1 MPRYDV
7 AVIGAGPA
15 GICAA
20 LSAARSGARTLL
32 VTDRPVPGGN
42 SSSEIRVWTRGA
54 TGGGN
59 LFAEEMGI
67 WGELKLRALARDAL
81 GSVLTWDD
89 VLLDA
94 LLGQE
99 GLTLL
104 LNTQMTAATV
114 ENGRI
119 ERVTLRGLRTES
131 EREAQAQVFVDCTGD
146 GYLSKLAGV
155 PFRTGREGR
164 EEFGESLALSAPDGF
179 TQGCSILLQSRRL
192 DHPAPYIAPDYAYP
206 LERIRQLVD
215 RGGRVVR
222 ADMQGSD
229 CWWFEYGGKLDVIAE
244 DQRIGLELRAIALG
258 IWNYIKNSGRY
269 DAENLQLE
277 WLGLYPG
284 RRGSRRL
291 VGEETLT
298 QRDVTGG
305 LGRPGAVAYGGWYMD
320 SHPSGGV
327 LSEKDQCRQLSVSC
341 YGLPLGCLYNPCV
354 ENLLFAG
361 RCASM
366 SYAAYTSA
374 RVMNTCA
381 LMGQA
386 AGTAAAMCA
395 ARGMTPENLKNT
407 ALEALLR
414 RLALD
419 DALLWARVE
428 DGFLRSDHISATSVL
443 RPEARP
449 CAGRWPLKEETF
461 VVYPACGGEARLAVE
476 SEGEM
481 DVRFTLH
488 PSPLPSRR
496 APLAQDVPVR
506 CAHLPAGRSELV
518 LPAEGEGF
526 LQARLEPAQ
535 GVTLVGGTPL
545 PGVLA
550 GSCAEAEWFHPCLAL
565 SRDDLYA
572 PRNVQDGYLRPW
584 GGPRAWASEG
594 LGPAGEALCL
604 RWRKPVELDSVLL
617 LFDPELSMELTSS
630 RCETWDP
637 HHHYAARPGMPA
649 QLARDYRLTVRGP
662 GGERTV
668 AEVRGNVQRR
678 RLHRFSPVTCTE
690 LEVRVTATYGGGAVV
705 YAVLPNPEYD
715 R

>member
-15 GICAA
+15 GVCAA
-20 LSAARSGARTLL
+20 LAAARSGAGTLL

-59 LFAEEMGI
+59 LFAEEMGV
-67 WGELKLRALARDAL
+67 WGELKLRALARDPL

-104 LNTQMTAATV
+104 LNTQLTAART
-114 ENGRI
+114 ENGRV
-119 ERVTLRGLRTES
+119 ESVTLRGLRTE
-131 EREAQAQVFVDCTGD
+131 REWEQQAGIYVDCTGD
-146 GYLSKLAGV
+146 GYLARLAGV

-164 EEFGESLALSAPDGF
+164 DEFDESLALSVPDQF

-192 DHPAPYIAPDYAYP
+192 GHPAPYVAPDYAYP
-206 LERIRQLVD
+206 LERVRQLVD

-229 CWWFEYGGKLDVIAE
+229 CWWFEYGGRLDVIAE

-269 DAENLQLE
+269 DAEDLQLE

-291 VGEETLT
+291 VGRETLT

-305 LGRPGAVAYGGWYMD
+305 LGRPDAVAYGGWYMD

-327 LSEKDQCRQLSVSC
+327 LSEKEQCRQLSVSC

-395 ARGMTPENLKNT
+395 ARALKPDELPQT
-407 ALEALLR
+407 SLR
-414 RLALD
+414 RRLSLD
-419 DALLWARVE
+419 DALLSECVE
-428 DGFLRSDHISATSVL
+428 GAFLRADTIEATSVR
-443 RPEARP
+443 RPSPDSGET
-449 CAGRWPLKEETF
+449 RWPLVQQTF
-461 VVYPACGGEARLAVE
+461 VVYPACGGTARLMVE
-476 SEGEM
+476 STVETQ
-481 DVRFTLH
+481 VRLSLCA
-488 PSPLPSRR
+488 SPLPSRR
-496 APLAQDVPVR
+496 APFPENAQTL
-506 CAHLPAGRSELV
+506 CLHIPAGRSELA
-518 LPAEGEGF
+518 LPAEGDGF

-535 GVTLVGGTPL
+535 GVALVGGTPL

-565 SRDDLYA
+565 SQKEIYA
-572 PRNVQDGYLRPW
+572 PKNVQDGYLRPW
-584 GGPRAWASEG
+584 SGPRAWASEG
-594 LGPAGEALCL
+594 LDAAGEALYL
-604 RWRKPVELDSVLL
+604 RWHEPVRLASVLL

-637 HHHYAARPGMPA
+637 HHHYAARRGMPP
-649 QLARDYRLTVRGP
+649 QLVRDYRLTVRGP
-662 GGERTV
+662 EGERTV
-668 AEVRGNVQRR
+668 AEVSGNNQRR
-678 RLHRFSPVTCTE
+678 RFHRFEPIMCTE
-690 LEVRVTATYGGGAVV
+690 LALRVTATYGGDAVV

>member
-15 GICAA
+15 GVCAA
-20 LSAARSGARTLL
+20 LAAARSGAGTLL

-59 LFAEEMGI
+59 LFAEEMGV
-67 WGELKLRALARDAL
+67 WGELKLRALARDPL

-104 LNTQMTAATV
+104 LNTQLTAART
-114 ENGRI
+114 ENGRV
-119 ERVTLRGLRTES
+119 ESVTLRGLRTE
-131 EREAQAQVFVDCTGD
+131 REWEQQAGIYVDCTGD
-146 GYLSKLAGV
+146 GYLARLAGV

-164 EEFGESLALSAPDGF
+164 DKFDESLALSVPDQF

-192 DHPAPYIAPDYAYP
+192 GHPAPYVAPDYAYP
-206 LERIRQLVD
+206 LERVRQLVD

-229 CWWFEYGGKLDVIAE
+229 CWWFEYGGRLDVIAE

-258 IWNYIKNSGRY
+258 IWNYIKNSGHY
-269 DAENLQLE
+269 DAEDLQLE

-291 VGEETLT
+291 VGRETLT

-305 LGRPGAVAYGGWYMD
+305 LGKPGAVAYGGWYMD

-327 LSEKDQCRQLSVSC
+327 LSEKEQCRQLSVSC

-395 ARGMTPENLKNT
+395 ARALKPDELPQT
-407 ALEALLR
+407 SLR
-414 RLALD
+414 RRLSLD
-419 DALLWARVE
+419 DALLSECVE
-428 DGFLRSDHISATSVL
+428 GAFLRADTIEATSVR
-443 RPEARP
+443 RPSPDSGET
-449 CAGRWPLKEETF
+449 RWPLVQQTF
-461 VVYPACGGEARLAVE
+461 VVYPACGGTARLMVE
-476 SEGEM
+476 STVETQ
-481 DVRFTLH
+481 VRLSLCA
-488 PSPLPSRR
+488 SPLPSRR
-496 APLAQDVPVR
+496 APFPENAQTL
-506 CAHLPAGRSELV
+506 CLHIPAGRSELA
-518 LPAEGEGF
+518 LPAEGDGF

-535 GVTLVGGTPL
+535 GVALVGGTPL

-565 SRDDLYA
+565 SQKEIYA
-572 PRNVQDGYLRPW
+572 PKNVQDGYLRPW

-594 LGPAGEALCL
+594 LDAAGEALYL
-604 RWRKPVELDSVLL
+604 RWHEPVRLASVLL

-637 HHHYAARPGMPA
+637 HHHYAARRGMPP
-649 QLARDYRLTVRGP
+649 QLVRDYRLTVRGP
-662 GGERTV
+662 EGERTV
-668 AEVRGNVQRR
+668 AEVSGNNQRR
-678 RLHRFSPVTCTE
+678 RFHRFEPIMCTE
-690 LEVRVTATYGGGAVV
+690 LALRVTATYGGDAVV

>member
-1 MPRYDV
+1 MS
-7 AVIGAGPA
+7 
-15 GICAA
+15 AA
-20 LSAARSGARTLL
+20 LAAARSGARTLL
-32 VTDRPVPGGN
+32 VTDRLVPGGK

-67 WGELKLRALARDAL
+67 WGELKLRALSRDPL

-94 LLGQE
+94 LLEQE

-104 LNTQMTAATV
+104 LNTQMTAASV
-114 ENGRI
+114 ENERL
-119 ERVTLRGLRTES
+119 ERVSLRGLRTES
-131 EREAQAQVFVDCTGD
+131 EQEAQARVFVDCTGD

-164 EEFGESLALSAPDGF
+164 EEFGESLALSAPDQF

-192 DHPAPYIAPDYAYP
+192 DHPAPYAPPDYAYP
-206 LERIRQLVD
+206 LERVRQLVD

-229 CWWFEYGGKLDVIAE
+229 CWWFEYGGRLDVIAE

-327 LSEKDQCRQLSVSC
+327 LSEKEQYRQLSVSC

-395 ARGMTPENLKNT
+395 ARGMAPEVLART
-407 ALEALLR
+407 AQEALRR

-419 DALLWARVE
+419 DALLWAHVE
-428 DGFLRSDHISATSVL
+428 DGFLRAGCIIATSVR
-443 RPEARP
+443 RPVAAP
-449 CAGRWPLKEETF
+449 DGSRWPLSEQTF
-461 VVYPACGGEARLAVE
+461 VVYPACGGAARLAVE
-476 SEGEM
+476 SEGETE
-481 DVRFTLH
+481 VRFTLH

-496 APLAQDVPVR
+496 EPFPEGVETLCLR
-506 CAHLPAGRSELV
+506 IPAGRSELA

-535 GVTLVGGTPL
+535 GVTLLGGAPL

-565 SRDDLYA
+565 SKDDLYA
-572 PRNVQDGYLRPW
+572 PQNVQDGYLRPW

-594 LGPAGEALCL
+594 LGPAGEAICL
-604 RWRKPVELDSVLL
+604 RWSEPVELDSVLL

-649 QLARDYRLTVRGP
+649 QLARDYRLIARGP

-668 AEVRGNVQRR
+668 AEVSENVQRR
-678 RLHRFSPVTCTE
+678 RFHRFQPVACTE
-690 LEVRVTATYGGGAVV
+690 LEVRITATYGGVVV

>member
-192 DHPAPYIAPDYAYP
+192 DHPAPYTAPDYAYP

-395 ARGMTPENLKNT
+395 ARGMAPEALART
-407 ALEALLR
+407 ALGGASDGGLRWTTRCCGRVWKTAFCGPAASRPPPCAVPRPGAGRRPLAAVGGDVRGLSGLR
-414 RLALD
+414 RRGA
-419 DALLWARVE
+419 
-428 DGFLRSDHISATSVL
+428 
-443 RPEARP
+443 
-449 CAGRWPLKEETF
+449 AG
-461 VVYPACGGEARLAVE
+461 GGERRGDGRALHAPSLAPALAARAAC
-476 SEGEM
+476 
-481 DVRFTLH
+481 
-488 PSPLPSRR
+488 RR
-496 APLAQDVPVR
+496 AWRRQVP
-506 CAHLPAGRSELV
+506 AHLPAGRSELA

-535 GVTLVGGTPL
+535 GVTLRGRRAAAGRAGGLLRGGGMVPSL
-545 PGVLA
+545 PGA
-550 GSCAEAEWFHPCLAL
+550 FQGRS
-565 SRDDLYA
+565 
-572 PRNVQDGYLRPW
+572 LRPPERAGRLPSPLGRPPRLGL
-584 GGPRAWASEG
+584 GGPW
-594 LGPAGEALCL
+594 
-604 RWRKPVELDSVLL
+604 
-617 LFDPELSMELTSS
+617 
-630 RCETWDP
+630 
-637 HHHYAARPGMPA
+637 
-649 QLARDYRLTVRGP
+649 P
-662 GGERTV
+662 GGRGALPALERS
-668 AEVRGNVQRR
+668 R
-678 RLHRFSPVTCTE
+678 
-690 LEVRVTATYGGGAVV
+690 
-705 YAVLPNPEYD
+705 
-715 R
+715 

>member
-15 GICAA
+15 GVCAA
-20 LSAARSGARTLL
+20 LAAARSGACTLL

-59 LFAEEMGI
+59 LFAEEMGV
-67 WGELKLRALARDAL
+67 WGELKLRALARDPL

-104 LNTQMTAATV
+104 LNTQLTAART
-114 ENGRI
+114 ENGRV
-119 ERVTLRGLRTES
+119 ESVTLRGLRTE
-131 EREAQAQVFVDCTGD
+131 REWEQQAGIYVDCTGD
-146 GYLSKLAGV
+146 GYLARLAGV

-164 EEFGESLALSAPDGF
+164 DEFDESLALSVPDQF

-192 DHPAPYIAPDYAYP
+192 GHPAPYVAPDYAYP
-206 LERIRQLVD
+206 LERVRQLVD

-229 CWWFEYGGKLDVIAE
+229 CWWFEYGGRLDVIAE

-269 DAENLQLE
+269 DAEDLQLE

-291 VGEETLT
+291 VGRETLT

-327 LSEKDQCRQLSVSC
+327 LSEKEQCRQLSVSC

-395 ARGMTPENLKNT
+395 ARALKPDELPQT
-407 ALEALLR
+407 SLR
-414 RLALD
+414 RRLSLD
-419 DALLWARVE
+419 DALLSECVE
-428 DGFLRSDHISATSVL
+428 GAFLRADTIEATSVR
-443 RPEARP
+443 RPSPDSGET
-449 CAGRWPLKEETF
+449 RWPLVQQTF
-461 VVYPACGGEARLAVE
+461 VVYPACGGTARLMVE
-476 SEGEM
+476 STVETQ
-481 DVRFTLH
+481 VRLSLCA
-488 PSPLPSRR
+488 SPLPSRR
-496 APLAQDVPVR
+496 APFPENAQTL
-506 CAHLPAGRSELV
+506 CLHIPAGRSELA
-518 LPAEGEGF
+518 LPAEGDGF

-535 GVTLVGGTPL
+535 GVALVGGTPL

-565 SRDDLYA
+565 SQKEIYA
-572 PRNVQDGYLRPW
+572 PKNVQDGYLRPW
-584 GGPRAWASEG
+584 SGPRAWASEG
-594 LGPAGEALCL
+594 LDAAGEALYL
-604 RWRKPVELDSVLL
+604 RWHEPVRLASVLL

-637 HHHYAARPGMPA
+637 HHHYTARQGMPP
-649 QLARDYRLTVRGP
+649 QLVRDYRLTVRGP
-662 GGERTV
+662 EGERTL
-668 AEVRGNVQRR
+668 AEVSGNDQRR
-678 RLHRFSPVTCTE
+678 CLHRFDPVVCTE
-690 LEVRVTATYGGGAVV
+690 LELRITATYGGDAVV

>member
-15 GICAA
+15 GVCAA
-20 LSAARSGARTLL
+20 LAAARSGAGTLL

-59 LFAEEMGI
+59 LFAEEMGV
-67 WGELKLRALARDAL
+67 WGELKLRALARDPL

-104 LNTQMTAATV
+104 LNTQLTAART
-114 ENGRI
+114 ENGRV
-119 ERVTLRGLRTES
+119 ESVTLRGLRTE
-131 EREAQAQVFVDCTGD
+131 REWEQQAGIYVDCTGD
-146 GYLSKLAGV
+146 GYLARLAGV

-164 EEFGESLALSAPDGF
+164 DEFDESLALSVPDQF

-192 DHPAPYIAPDYAYP
+192 GHPAPYVAPDYAYP
-206 LERIRQLVD
+206 LERVRQLVD

-229 CWWFEYGGKLDVIAE
+229 CWWFEYGGRLDVIAD

-269 DAENLQLE
+269 DSDNLQLE

-291 VGEETLT
+291 VGRETLT

-327 LSEKDQCRQLSVSC
+327 LSEKEQCRQLSVSC

-395 ARGMTPENLKNT
+395 ARALKPDELPQT
-407 ALEALLR
+407 SLR
-414 RLALD
+414 RRLSLD
-419 DALLWARVE
+419 DALLSECVE
-428 DGFLRSDHISATSVL
+428 GAFLRADTIEATSVR
-443 RPEARP
+443 RPSPDSGET
-449 CAGRWPLKEETF
+449 RWPLVQQTF
-461 VVYPACGGEARLAVE
+461 VVYPACGGTARLMVE
-476 SEGEM
+476 STVETQ
-481 DVRFTLH
+481 VRLSLCA
-488 PSPLPSRR
+488 SPLPSRR
-496 APLAQDVPVR
+496 APFPENAQTL
-506 CAHLPAGRSELV
+506 CLHIPAGRSELA
-518 LPAEGEGF
+518 LPAEGDGF

-535 GVTLVGGTPL
+535 GVALVGGTPL

-565 SRDDLYA
+565 SQKEIYA
-572 PRNVQDGYLRPW
+572 PKNVQDGYLRPW

-594 LGPAGEALCL
+594 LDAAGEALYL
-604 RWRKPVELDSVLL
+604 RWHEPVRLASVLL

-637 HHHYAARPGMPA
+637 HHHYAARRGMPP
-649 QLARDYRLTVRGP
+649 QLVRDYRLTVRGP
-662 GGERTV
+662 EGECTV
-668 AEVRGNVQRR
+668 AEVSGNNQRR
-678 RLHRFSPVTCTE
+678 RFHRFEPIMCTE
-690 LEVRVTATYGGGAVV
+690 LALRVTATYGGDAVV

>member
-15 GICAA
+15 GVCAA
-20 LSAARSGARTLL
+20 LAAARSGACTLL

-59 LFAEEMGI
+59 LFAEEMGV
-67 WGELKLRALARDAL
+67 WGELKLRALARDPL

-104 LNTQMTAATV
+104 LNTQLTAART
-114 ENGRI
+114 ENGRV
-119 ERVTLRGLRTES
+119 ESVTLRGLRTE
-131 EREAQAQVFVDCTGD
+131 REWEQQAGIYVDCTGD
-146 GYLSKLAGV
+146 GYLARLAGV

-164 EEFGESLALSAPDGF
+164 DEFDESLALSVPDQF

-192 DHPAPYIAPDYAYP
+192 GHPAPYVAPDYAYP
-206 LERIRQLVD
+206 LERVRQLVD

-229 CWWFEYGGKLDVIAE
+229 CWWFEYGGRLDVIAE

-269 DAENLQLE
+269 DAEDLQLE

-291 VGEETLT
+291 VGRETLT

-327 LSEKDQCRQLSVSC
+327 LSDKEQCRQLSVAC

-381 LMGQA
+381 LMGHA

-395 ARGMTPENLKNT
+395 ARALKPDELPQT
-407 ALEALLR
+407 SLR
-414 RLALD
+414 RRLSLD
-419 DALLWARVE
+419 DALLSECVE
-428 DGFLRSDHISATSVL
+428 GAFLRADTIEATSVR
-443 RPEARP
+443 RPSPDSGET
-449 CAGRWPLKEETF
+449 RWPLVQQTF
-461 VVYPACGGEARLAVE
+461 VVYPACGGTARLMVE
-476 SEGEM
+476 STVETQ
-481 DVRFTLH
+481 VRLSLCA
-488 PSPLPSRR
+488 SPLPSRR
-496 APLAQDVPVR
+496 APFPDNAQTL
-506 CAHLPAGRSELV
+506 CLHIPAGRSELA
-518 LPAEGEGF
+518 LPAEGDGF

-535 GVTLVGGTPL
+535 GVALVGGTPL

-565 SRDDLYA
+565 SQKEIYA
-572 PRNVQDGYLRPW
+572 PKNVQDGYLRPW
-584 GGPRAWASEG
+584 SGPRAWASEG
-594 LGPAGEALCL
+594 LDAAGEALYL
-604 RWRKPVELDSVLL
+604 RWHEPVRLASVLL

-637 HHHYAARPGMPA
+637 HHHYAARRGMPP
-649 QLARDYRLTVRGP
+649 QLVRDYRLTVRGP
-662 GGERTV
+662 EGERTV
-668 AEVRGNVQRR
+668 AEVSGNNQRR
-678 RLHRFSPVTCTE
+678 RFHRFEPIMCTE
-690 LEVRVTATYGGGAVV
+690 LALRVTATYGGDAVV

>member
-15 GICAA
+15 GVCAA
-20 LSAARSGARTLL
+20 LAAARSGACTLL

-67 WGELKLRALARDAL
+67 WGELKLRALARDPL

-104 LNTQMTAATV
+104 LNTQLTAARTK
-114 ENGRI
+114 NGRV
-119 ERVTLRGLRTES
+119 ESVTLRGLRTE
-131 EREAQAQVFVDCTGD
+131 REWEQQAGIYVDCTGD
-146 GYLSKLAGV
+146 GYLARLAGV

-164 EEFGESLALSAPDGF
+164 DEFDESLALSVPDQF

-192 DHPAPYIAPDYAYP
+192 GHPAPYVAPDYAYP
-206 LERIRQLVD
+206 LERVRQLVD

-229 CWWFEYGGKLDVIAE
+229 CWWFEYGGRLDVIAE

-269 DAENLQLE
+269 DAEDLQLE

-291 VGEETLT
+291 VGRETLT

-305 LGRPGAVAYGGWYMD
+305 LGRPGVVAYGGWYMD

-327 LSEKDQCRQLSVSC
+327 LSEKEQCRQLSVSC

-395 ARGMTPENLKNT
+395 ARALKPDELPQT
-407 ALEALLR
+407 SLR
-414 RLALD
+414 RRLSLD
-419 DALLWARVE
+419 DALLSECVE
-428 DGFLRSDHISATSVL
+428 GAFLRADTIEATSVR
-443 RPEARP
+443 RPSPDSGET
-449 CAGRWPLKEETF
+449 RWPLVQQTF
-461 VVYPACGGEARLAVE
+461 VVYPACGGTARLMVE
-476 SEGEM
+476 STVETQ
-481 DVRFTLH
+481 VRLSLCA
-488 PSPLPSRR
+488 SPLPSRR
-496 APLAQDVPVR
+496 APFPENAQTL
-506 CAHLPAGRSELV
+506 CLHIPAGRSELA
-518 LPAEGEGF
+518 LPAEGDGF

-535 GVTLVGGTPL
+535 GVALVGGTPL

-565 SRDDLYA
+565 SQKEIYA
-572 PRNVQDGYLRPW
+572 PKNVQDGYLRPW

-594 LGPAGEALCL
+594 LDAAGEALYL
-604 RWRKPVELDSVLL
+604 RWHEPVRLASVLL

-637 HHHYAARPGMPA
+637 HHHYAARRGMPP
-649 QLARDYRLTVRGP
+649 QLVRDYRLTVRGTE
-662 GGERTV
+662 GERTV
-668 AEVRGNVQRR
+668 AEVSGNNQRR
-678 RLHRFSPVTCTE
+678 RFHRFEPIMCTE
-690 LEVRVTATYGGGAVV
+690 LALRVTATYGGDAVV

>member
-1 MPRYDV
+1 MS
-7 AVIGAGPA
+7 
-15 GICAA
+15 AA
-20 LSAARSGARTLL
+20 LAAARSGARTLL

-67 WGELKLRALARDAL
+67 WGELKLRALSRDPL

-94 LLGQE
+94 LLEQE

-104 LNTQMTAATV
+104 LNTQMTAASV

-119 ERVTLRGLRTES
+119 ERVSLRGLRTES
-131 EREAQAQVFVDCTGD
+131 EQEAQARVFVDCTGD

-164 EEFGESLALSAPDGF
+164 EEFGESLALSAPDQF

-192 DHPAPYIAPDYAYP
+192 DHPAPYAPPDYVYP
-206 LERIRQLVD
+206 LERVRQLVD

-229 CWWFEYGGKLDVIAE
+229 CWWFEYGGRLDVIAE

-327 LSEKDQCRQLSVSC
+327 LSEKEQYRQLSVSC
-341 YGLPLGCLYNPCV
+341 YGLSLGCLYNPCV
-354 ENLLFAG
+354 GNLLFAG

-395 ARGMTPENLKNT
+395 ARGMTPEVLART
-407 ALEALLR
+407 AQEALRR

-419 DALLWARVE
+419 DALLWAHVE
-428 DGFLRSDHISATSVL
+428 DGFLRAGCIIATSVR
-443 RPEARP
+443 RPVAAP
-449 CAGRWPLKEETF
+449 DGSRWPLSEQTF
-461 VVYPACGGEARLAVE
+461 VVYPACGCAARLAVE
-476 SEGEM
+476 SEGETE
-481 DVRFTLH
+481 VRFTLH

-496 APLAQDVPVR
+496 EPFPEGVETLCLR
-506 CAHLPAGRSELV
+506 IPAGRSELA

-535 GVTLVGGTPL
+535 GVALVGGVPL

-565 SRDDLYA
+565 SKDDLYA
-572 PRNVQDGYLRPW
+572 PQNVQDGYLRPW

-594 LGPAGEALCL
+594 LGPAGEAICL
-604 RWRKPVELDSVLL
+604 RWSEPVELDSVLL

-649 QLARDYRLTVRGP
+649 QLARDYRLIARGP

-668 AEVRGNVQRR
+668 AEVSENVQRR
-678 RLHRFSPVTCTE
+678 RFHRFQPVACTE
-690 LEVRVTATYGGGAVV
+690 LEVRITATYGGVVV